1 LGEAKMCSPFQYIF
15 KMKNHSAEHRDNFIN
30 LILSILF
37 FSLCTIQCLAQSYPF
52 EIKKTIYHDGWVDLN
67 KNGKLDPYENPKLPV
82 DERIEDLLSRMNINE
97 KTAQL
102 VTLYGYGAVLK
113 DEQPTTAWRDSVWKD
128 GIANI
133 DEQLDGR
140 KDVPSD
146 LYWPPSKHAQA
157 LNNIQRFFIEQT
169 RLGIPV
175 DFTTEGIRGL
185 KAVKATSFPD
195 EIGQGSTWDPE
206 LIYQIGK
213 VEGEEARSLGYTN
226 VYSPELDV
234 SRDPRWGRVLST
246 YGEDPYLVG
255 KLGEAMVK
263 GLQGEHVVSTL
274 KHFAVY
280 SVPKGGRDGHNRTDP
295 QVTPREVYTMHLPP
309 FEAAIKAD
317 ALGVMSS
324 YNDYNGIPVTGS
336 YYFLTKL
343 LRQKFGF
350 KGYIVTDSGALRFI
364 HDKHHVQK
372 DFKGAIIQALEA
384 GVNVRTDFQNPSF
397 FLTPLREAIN
407 NCEIPMSTID
417 QRVRDV
423 LKVKYWLGLFDNPY
437 VDTSKSN
444 QNVNKPSSEEL
455 SLRAAKESLVL
466 LKNSNNVL
474 PLEKNKIKSILVAG
488 PNAVMEESLN
498 RYGPTHIKVTSVLNG
513 IKNEVSKEIKVTYV
527 KGVDV
532 VDENFPESDI
542 MDTPISND
550 EKEQIQQAVATAK
563 QSDAAVIV
571 VGEDD
576 RTVGESR
583 SRVSLNLP
591 GRQLDLVKAVVE
603 TGVPTVVVLMN
614 GRPLT
619 INWIDKNAAAILEAW
634 YPGAKT
640 GDAVAK
646 TLFGEYNPGGKLPI
660 TFPKSVGQVP
670 LNFPYMPASQSY
682 FPNDPEDFAQVTG
695 PLYPFG
701 HGLSYTQF
709 EFSDLQI
716 SPLKQNTG
724 GNVLVSLNIKNIG
737 KLKGDEVVQLYI
749 HEKITPVI
757 VPVSQLRGFKRI
769 TLVPGETQ
777 KVQFELT
784 PEDLQLLNQNMEW
797 EVVPGTF
804 EVMVGSSSIDI
815 KLKGE
820 FEITGSTPN
829 KAYGL

>member
-1 LGEAKMCSPFQYIF
+1 M
-15 KMKNHSAEHRDNFIN
+15 MKNKHAKISNKFITFIGN
-30 LILSILF
+30 ILLLSF
-37 FSLCTIQCLAQSYPF
+37 FTIQCFAQSYPF
-52 EIKKTIYHDGWVDLN
+52 EINEAIYHDGWIDLN
-67 KNGKLDPYENPKLPV
+67 KNGKMDPYENPELPV
-82 DERIEDLLSRMNINE
+82 DERIDDLLSRMDVNE

-113 DEQPTTAWRDSVWKD
+113 DEQPTTAWLDSVWKD

-140 KDVPSD
+140 HDVPSD
-146 LYWPPSKHAQA
+146 LYLPHSTKAQA
-157 LNNIQRFFIEQT
+157 LKNIQRFFIEQT

-175 DFTTEGIRGL
+175 DFTVEGIQGL
-185 KAVKATSFPD
+185 KSVKATSFPVQ
-195 EIGQGSTWDPE
+195 IGQGSTWNPE
-206 LIYQIGK
+206 LIEEIGK
-213 VEGEEARSLGYTN
+213 VEGEEARAQGYTN
-226 VYSPELDV
+226 VYSPTQDV
-234 SRDPRWGRVLST
+234 SRDPRWGRVPST
-246 YGEDPYLVG
+246 YGEDPFLVS
-255 KLGEAMVK
+255 KLGAAMVK
-263 GLQGEHVVSTL
+263 GLQSKHVVSTL

-280 SVPKGGRDGHNRTDP
+280 SAPKGGRDGHQRTDP
-295 QVTPREVYTMHLPP
+295 QVTPREVYSIFLPP
-309 FEAAIKAD
+309 FKAAVKAG

-384 GVNVRTDFQNPSF
+384 GVNVRTDFQQPSVY
-397 FLTPLREAIN
+397 LTPLREAVN
-407 NCEIPMSTID
+407 NGEIPMSIID
-417 QRVRDV
+417 QRVREV

-437 VDTSKSN
+437 VDTSKTS
-444 QNVNKPSSEEL
+444 QNMNKKSSHEL

-466 LKNSNNVL
+466 LKNTDNVL
-474 PLEKNKIKSILVAG
+474 PLDKNKIKSILVAG
-488 PNAVMEESLN
+488 PNATMEETQK
-498 RYGPTHIKVTSVLNG
+498 RYGPTRIEVTSVLEG
-513 IKNEVSKEIKVTYV
+513 IKNKVSNETKVTYV

-532 VDENFPESDI
+532 IDDNYPESDI
-542 MDTPISND
+542 MDTPLSDD
-550 EKEQIQQAVATAK
+550 EIEGIQQAVE
-563 QSDAAVIV
+563 AANKADVAILV

-576 RTVGESR
+576 RTVGESH
-583 SRVSLNLP
+583 SRVSLDLP
-591 GRQLDLVKAVVE
+591 GHQLELVKAIHQ
-603 TGVPTVVVLMN
+603 TGTPVIVVLMN

-619 INWIDKNAAAILEAW
+619 INWIDKNVNAILEAW
-634 YPGAKT
+634 YPGAYT

-660 TFPKSVGQVP
+660 TFPKFVGQVP
-670 LNFPYMPASQSY
+670 LNFPYMPSSQSY
-682 FPNDPEDFAQVTG
+682 FPDDPKAFARVTG

-701 HGLSYTQF
+701 YGLSYTQF

-724 GNVLVSLNIKNIG
+724 GNIQVSLNVKNIG

-749 HEKITPVI
+749 IHQKVTPVI

-769 TLVPGETQ
+769 TLEPGETR

-784 PEDLQLLNQNMEW
+784 PEDLQLLNQHMEW

-804 EVMVGSSSIDI
+804 EVMIGSSSIDI

-820 FEITGSTPN
+820 FEITGSTSN

>member
-1 LGEAKMCSPFQYIF
+1 MNKS
-15 KMKNHSAEHRDNFIN
+15 
-30 LILSILF
+30 
-37 FSLCTIQCLAQSYPF
+37 
-52 EIKKTIYHDGWVDLN
+52 IYHEGWIDLN
-67 KNGKLDPYENPKLPV
+67 KNGKLDPYENSKLPV
-82 DERIEDLLSRMNINE
+82 EKRIDDLLSRMNVNE

-102 VTLYGYGAVLK
+102 VTLYGYGAVLT
-113 DEQPTTAWRDSVWKD
+113 DQQPTTTWPDSIWKD
-128 GIANI
+128 GMANI

-146 LYWPPSKHAQA
+146 LYWPPSIHAQA

-195 EIGQGSTWDPE
+195 EIGQGSTWDPD
-206 LIYQIGK
+206 LIHQIGK
-213 VEGEEARSLGYTN
+213 VEGEEARALGYTN

-246 YGEDPYLVG
+246 YGEDPYLVST
-255 KLGEAMVK
+255 LGVAMVK
-263 GLQGEHVVSTL
+263 GLQGEHVVSTV

-309 FEAAIKAD
+309 FEAAMKAD

-336 YYFLTKL
+336 YYFLTRL
-343 LRQKFGF
+343 LRQKYGF

-372 DFKGAIIQALEA
+372 DYKGAVLQALEA
-384 GVNVRTDFQNPSF
+384 GVNVRTDFQNPSV
-397 FLTPLREAIN
+397 FLAPLREAIAN
-407 NCEIPMSTID
+407 SEIPMSTVD
-417 QRVRDV
+417 QRVREV
-423 LKVKYWLGLFDNPY
+423 MNVKYWLGLFDNPY
-437 VDTSKSN
+437 VDTSQSN

-466 LKNSNNVL
+466 LKNSNTVL
-474 PLEKNKIKSILVAG
+474 PLDKNKIKSILVAG

-498 RYGPTHIKVTSVLNG
+498 RYGPTRIKVTSVLNG
-513 IKNEVSKEIKVTYV
+513 IKNEVSKETKVTFV

-532 VDENFPESDI
+532 VDENFPVSDI
-542 MDTPISND
+542 LDTPLSNN
-550 EKEQIQQAVATAK
+550 EKEQIQQAVAAAK
-563 QSDAAVIV
+563 QSDAAVLV

-591 GRQLDLVKAVVE
+591 GHQLELVKAVVE

-619 INWIDKNAAAILEAW
+619 INWIDKHAAAILEAW

-640 GDAVAK
+640 GDAIAK
-646 TLFGEYNPGGKLPI
+646 TLFGEYNPGGKLPV

-682 FPNDPEDFAQVTG
+682 FPDDPEDFAQVTG

-701 HGLSYTQF
+701 YGLSYTRF

-716 SPLKQNTG
+716 APLKQNTG
-724 GNVLVSLNIKNIG
+724 GTVQVSLTVKNTG
-737 KLKGDEVVQLYI
+737 KRKGDEVVQLYI
-749 HEKITPVI
+749 HEKVTPVI
-757 VPVSQLRGFKRI
+757 VPASQLRGFKRI
-769 TLVPGETQ
+769 TLEPGETQ
-777 KVQFELT
+777 IVQFQLT
-784 PEDLQLLNQNMEW
+784 PEDVQLLNQNMEW

-804 EVMVGSSSIDI
+804 EVMIGSSSVDI
-815 KLKGE
+815 KLRGE
-820 FEITGSTPN
+820 FVITGSATN
-829 KAYGL
+829 KAYGM

>member
-1 LGEAKMCSPFQYIF
+1 MAKKYLQ
-15 KMKNHSAEHRDNFIN
+15 KIN
-30 LILSILF
+30 ILIIAGFLF
-37 FSLCTIQCLAQSYPF
+37 AFFFANQCAAQSYPF
-52 EIKKTIYHDGWVDLN
+52 EIKQSMYHDGWIDLN
-67 KNGKLDPYENPKLPV
+67 KNGKLDPYENSKLPV
-82 DERIEDLLSRMNINE
+82 EERIEDVLSRMNINE

-102 VTLYGYGAVLK
+102 VTLYGYGAVLT
-113 DEQPTTAWRDSVWKD
+113 DQQPTVSWPDSIWRD

-133 DEQLDGR
+133 DEQLNGR

-146 LYWPPSKHAQA
+146 LYWPPSTHAQA
-157 LNNIQRFFIEQT
+157 LNNIQRFFVEQT

-175 DFTTEGIRGL
+175 DFTNEGIRGL

-195 EIGQGSTWDPE
+195 QIGQGSTWDPE

-213 VEGEEARSLGYTN
+213 VEGEEARALGYTN
-226 VYSPELDV
+226 VYSPELDI

-255 KLGEAMVK
+255 KLGVAMVK

-295 QVTPREVYTMHLPP
+295 QVTPREVYSLFLPP
-309 FEAAIKAD
+309 FEAAVKAD

-324 YNDYNGIPVTGS
+324 YNDYNGIPITGS
-336 YYFLTKL
+336 HYFLTNL

-384 GVNVRTDFQNPSF
+384 GVNVRTDFQNPSV
-397 FLTPLREAIN
+397 FLTPLREAVDKS
-407 NCEIPMSTID
+407 ELPMSTLD
-417 QRVRDV
+417 QRVREV
-423 LKVKYWLGLFDNPY
+423 LNVKYWLGLFDHPY
-437 VDTSKSN
+437 VDTSQSN
-444 QNVNKPSSEEL
+444 QHVNKPSSEEL
-455 SLRAAKESLVL
+455 SVRAAQESLVL

-498 RYGPTHIKVTSVLNG
+498 RYGPTHIKVTSVLDG
-513 IKNEVSKEIKVTYV
+513 IKNEVSKETKVIFV
-527 KGVDV
+527 KGIDV
-532 VDENFPESDI
+532 VDESFPESDI
-542 MDTPISND
+542 TDTPISKD
-550 EKEQIQQAVATAK
+550 ENEQIQQTVAAAK
-563 QSDAAVIV
+563 QSDVAVLV
-571 VGEDD
+571 VGDD
-576 RTVGESR
+576 ERTVGESR

-591 GRQLDLVKAVVE
+591 GHQLELVKAVVE
-603 TGVPTVVVLMN
+603 AGVPTIVVLMN
-614 GRPLT
+614 GRPLS
-619 INWIDKNAAAILEAW
+619 INWINKNAAAIIEAW

-640 GDAVAK
+640 GDVIAK

-682 FPNDPEDFAQVTG
+682 FPDDPEDFAQVTG

-701 HGLSYTQF
+701 YGLSYTQF
-709 EFSDLQI
+709 KYSDLQI

-724 GNVLVSLNIKNIG
+724 GNVQVSLNVKNTG
-737 KLKGDEVVQLYI
+737 KVKGDEVVQLYI
-749 HEKITPVI
+749 HEKVTPVI
-757 VPVSQLRGFKRI
+757 VPVSVLRGFKRI
-769 TLVPGETQ
+769 TLEPGQTR
-777 KVQFELT
+777 KVEFELT
-784 PEDLQLLNQNMEW
+784 PEDVQLLNQNMEW
-797 EVVPGTF
+797 EVVPGTVN
-804 EVMVGSSSIDI
+804 VMIGSSSVDI
-815 KLKGE
+815 KLSGE
-820 FEITGSTPN
+820 YEITGHATH
-829 KAYGL
+829 KAYGM